1 MIGIIQGRLSPAPK
15 GRLQYFPK
23 KWKDEFNLAK
33 KIGFSFIEFFSERKL
48 NLDNPIWNKKGLK
61 SLKEKYHN
69 ENLKF
74 YSFVDDYVLKANLDN
89 KLLEY
94 YLKLIKN
101 LSYLGVKI
109 LTIPLYGKNKINKKN
124 LIKTSAF
131 LEKVS
136 LECKKKKIKLLI
148 ESNISPKL
156 YFELQSNIKNKVDFT
171 FDTGNRIL
179 LKRNI
184 YSDIISFGK
193 HISHIHIKDKD
204 ILKKN
209 VSLGCGKVNFK
220 KIFEYLNKIKYK
232 GSFTLETNR
241 HNRPI
246 YFAKKN
252 LNFIKKYLA

>member
-1 MIGIIQGRLSPAPK
+1 MIGIIQGRLSQAPK

-23 KWKDEFNLAK
+23 KWEDEFNKAK
-33 KIGFSFIEFFSERKL
+33 IVGFSFIEFFSERKL
-48 NLDNPIWNKKGLK
+48 NLNNPIWNKKELK
-61 SLKEKYHN
+61 SLKEKYHK

-89 KLLEY
+89 KLLKY
-94 YLKLIKN
+94 YFNLIKN
-101 LSYLGVKI
+101 LGYLGIQI

-124 LIKTSAF
+124 IIKISAF
-131 LEKVS
+131 LEKIS

-193 HISHIHIKDKD
+193 HISHIHIKDKNNQ
-204 ILKKN
+204 KKN

-220 KIFEYLNKIKYK
+220 RIFEHLSKIKYK

-246 YFAKKN
+246 HFAKKN
-252 LNFIKKYLA
+252 LKFIKKYLA